1 MNNAFQFHWR
11 LLKLKVRPFSLH
23 YWIQHELEWDTKK
36 RTDTSVQV
44 ARRRRWGGQGKEE
57 EAVEEGWREGGVG
70 ICKWKVINFANLP
83 NLSLLHRRGGKHWN
97 GEKKRRNQ
105 NKEPTQTNCWD
116 LCSTYMWTHARTH
129 TRAHIS
135 TQSHTHAIKQVLFV
149 NMWVQSGTAFLAFL
163 WILTHWQ
170 QTLCQHVKMLTPV
183 LTHAVCKVTQVV
195 VSPPSQSDTL

>member
-44 ARRRRWGGQGKEE
+44 ARRRRWGGRGKEE

-105 NKEPTQTNCWD
+105 KQRAHPDKLLRSLLYIHVNTRT
-116 LCSTYMWTHARTH
+116 RTH
-129 TRAHIS
+129 TQ
-135 TQSHTHAIKQVLFV
+135 TIKQVLFV
-149 NMWVQSGTAFLAFL
+149 NMWVQSGRAFLAFL
-163 WILTHWQ
+163 CILTRWQ
-170 QTLCQHVKMLTPV
+170 QTLCQHVNMLMPV

-195 VSPPSQSDTL
+195 VSPPSHSDTL